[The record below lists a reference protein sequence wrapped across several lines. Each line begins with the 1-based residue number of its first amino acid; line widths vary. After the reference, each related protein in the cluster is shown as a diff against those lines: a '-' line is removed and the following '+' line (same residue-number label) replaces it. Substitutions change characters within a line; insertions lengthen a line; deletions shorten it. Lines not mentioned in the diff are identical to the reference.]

1 MAFANIFPDYRT
13 GRSLLRPNPY
23 APQQGI
29 DMASQKVSKAQM
41 LGLLGRLAND
51 EGYRE
56 RFEENPSAALAEI
69 GIPPDQI
76 KGFPEDHTRPGKLA
90 LKSDFEAARKHLANQ
105 VGAECLCMI
114 IPGLRLDF
122 GDHN

>member
-1 MAFANIFPDYRT
+1 MAGQN
-13 GRSLLRPNPY
+13 
-23 APQQGI
+23 
-29 DMASQKVSKAQM
+29 VSKAQM
-41 LGLLGRLAND
+41 LDLLGRLAND
-51 EGYRE
+51 DAFRD
-56 RFEENPSAALAEI
+56 RFEKKPSAALVEV

-90 LKSDFEAARKHLANQ
+90 PKPEFEAARKCLINQ
-105 VGAECLCMI
+105 AGDECLCMI